1 MSLIKTHLHDI
12 QKQKEALEEAKLL
25 LLEYTMFGSLSP
37 MQNMANEDALAPAR
51 MLDEWN
57 NSFEL
62 YESSSRSGYDYLYE
76 GALGDFPDE

>member
-1 MSLIKTHLHDI
+1 MSLIKTQLLED
-12 QKQKEALEEAKLL
+12 QRQKEAMEEAKLL

-37 MQNMANEDALAPAR
+37 MQNNEDALAPAR

-62 YESSSRSGYDYLYE
+62 YESSSH
-76 GALGDFPDE
+76 